1 MARHAGG
8 LVTGVLC
15 AVVAVAGQAR
25 GQGTVAEAE
34 PAFQLTSKNDPSKP
48 VPGGVRWFGREH
60 QKCLARTKAAD
71 FDLCL
76 LGDSITAMWPGDLF
90 NKYFAKYRPANF
102 GIGGDRC
109 ENVLW
114 RLQQGELAGTK
125 PKLIM
130 LLIGTN
136 NQGMNT
142 APEVAWGVGLVVR
155 RLREVCP
162 EAKILLVGIFP
173 SRGTPYEKTRE
184 INAGVAKLADGAT
197 IRFVDPGLKMLAAD
211 GTILPGMLSDAV
223 HLTPQGYAVWGEG
236 TADEIAALM
245 GADAP
250 ARP

>member
-1 MARHAGG
+1 MRVAGWLMAM
-8 LVTGVLC
+8 
-15 AVVAVAGQAR
+15 VVAVVGIGPAAAQPAG
-25 GQGTVAEAE
+25 TTAE

-60 QKCLARTKAAD
+60 QKCLARTRAAD

-90 NKYFAKYRPANF
+90 NKYFGSYRPANF

-125 PKLIM
+125 PKVIM

-142 APEVAWGVGLVVR
+142 AEEIVWGVGLVVK

-162 EAKILLVGIFP
+162 EAKLLLVGVFP
-173 SRGTPYEKTRE
+173 SRGTPYPKTRT
-184 INAGVAKLADGAT
+184 INQGIAKLADGKT
-197 IRFVDPGLKMLAAD
+197 IRFVDPGLAMLDEEGA
-211 GTILPGMLSDAV
+211 ILPEILSDGV
-223 HLTPQGYAVWGEG
+223 HLTPRGYAIWGDG
-236 TADEIAALM
+236 AADTLAAM
-245 GADAP
+245 MAE
-250 ARP
+250 

>member
-1 MARHAGG
+1 MRVAGWLMAMM
-8 LVTGVLC
+8 V
-15 AVVAVAGQAR
+15 AVVGIGPAAAQPAV
-25 GQGTVAEAE
+25 TTAE

-60 QKCLARTKAAD
+60 QKCLARTRAAD

-90 NKYFAKYRPANF
+90 NKYFGSYRPANF

-125 PKLIM
+125 PKVIM

-142 APEVAWGVGLVVR
+142 AEEIVWGVGLVVK

-162 EAKILLVGIFP
+162 EANLLLVGVFP
-173 SRGTPYEKTRE
+173 SRGTPYPKTRT
-184 INAGVAKLADGAT
+184 INQGIAKLADGKT
-197 IRFVDPGLKMLAAD
+197 IRFVDPGLAMLDEEGA
-211 GTILPGMLSDAV
+211 ILPEILSDGV
-223 HLTPQGYAVWGEG
+223 HLTPRGYAIWGDG
-236 TADEIAALM
+236 VADTLAAM
-245 GADAP
+245 MAE
-250 ARP
+250 

>member
-1 MARHAGG
+1 MRRRLWLTGALVMTAGAG
-8 LVTGVLC
+8 LL
-15 AVVAVAGQAR
+15 AGQ
-25 GQGTVAEAE
+25 EAAAPPE
-34 PAFQLTSKNDPSKP
+34 PAFQVSSKNDPSKP

-76 LGDSITAMWPGDLF
+76 LGDSITAMWPGNLF
-90 NKYFAKYRPANF
+90 NKYFGGYRAANF

-125 PKLIM
+125 PKVIM

-142 APEVAWGVGLVVR
+142 AEEVAWGVGLVVK

-162 EAKILLVGIFP
+162 ASKLLLVGVFP
-173 SRGTPYEKTRE
+173 SRGTPYPKTRA
-184 INAGVAKLADGAT
+184 INEGIAKLADGDT
-197 IRFVDPGLKMLAAD
+197 IRFVDPGLRMLDDEGA
-211 GTILPGMLSDAV
+211 ILPGVLADAV
-223 HLTPQGYAVWGEG
+223 HLTPQGYAVWGDG
-236 TADEIAALM
+236 TADPLAEM
-245 GADAP
+245 MTD
-250 ARP
+250 